1 MFSLNEQVVVLVEM
15 NVYVFVDMVM
25 LALLDIVVSFGIR
38 IVLVRRSAIVFV
50 EVRMVWMYF
59 WVVWWRRMMNL
70 CPI

>member
-1 MFSLNEQVVVLVEM
+1 MFSLNEQMAVLVEM

-25 LALLDIVVSFGIR
+25 MAVLDIDVSFGM
-38 IVLVRRSAIVFV
+38 VSLLMRRRDIVFV

>member
-1 MFSLNEQVVVLVEM
+1 MFSLNEQVVVLVKM

-25 LALLDIVVSFGIR
+25 MAVLDSGVSFGMR
-38 IVLVRRSAIVFV
+38 SLLVRRRDIVFV
-50 EVRMVWMYF
+50 GVRMVWMYF

>member
-1 MFSLNEQVVVLVEM
+1 MFSLNEQMAVLVEM

-25 LALLDIVVSFGIR
+25 MAVLDIGVSFGMR
-38 IVLVRRSAIVFV
+38 SLLVRRRDIVFV
-50 EVRMVWMYF
+50 VVRMVWMYF

>member
-1 MFSLNEQVVVLVEM
+1 MFSLNEQMAVLVEL

-25 LALLDIVVSFGIR
+25 MAVLDSGVSFGM
-38 IVLVRRSAIVFV
+38 VSLLMRRRDIVFV